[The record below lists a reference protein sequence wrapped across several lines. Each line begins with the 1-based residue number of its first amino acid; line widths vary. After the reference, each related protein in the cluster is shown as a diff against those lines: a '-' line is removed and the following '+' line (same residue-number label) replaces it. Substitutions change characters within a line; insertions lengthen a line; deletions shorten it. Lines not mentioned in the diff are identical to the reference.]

1 MPRAGSETWDATR
14 KNGDSNYL
22 CFENGGRGE
31 TKKWEG
37 LVGTL
42 AKETRSVN
50 PPLTIGKVMSLAI
63 GSTRGLQRKLLVS
76 SAVVEALD
84 PLLEC
89 MCK

>member
-31 TKKWEG
+31 TKRWEG

-42 AKETRSVN
+42 AERDAQRES
-50 PPLTIGKVMSLAI
+50 SLDN
-63 GSTRGLQRKLLVS
+63 
-76 SAVVEALD
+76 EASD
-84 PLLEC
+84 SIC
-89 MCK
+89 T

>member
-31 TKKWEG
+31 TRGGGE

-42 AKETRSVN
+42 AKETRSAN
-50 PPLTIGKVMSLAI
+50 PPLTMRPLVLHESFR
-63 GSTRGLQRKLLVS
+63 GSFGELSCR
-76 SAVVEALD
+76 
-84 PLLEC
+84 
-89 MCK
+89 